1 MARVVVD
8 TNIIF
13 SALVNAQSTFAE
25 ILLRSDHEFF
35 VCEMALVEIFKH
47 KDKIAK
53 ISRLSDDDLARLYHI
68 LLRRITL
75 FKEDLVSIE
84 NRKAAYQF
92 CLDIDESDTP
102 HVALALELDALLW
115 TGDKKLKESLEQKGF
130 KDFFVPPI
138 PH

>member
-115 TGDKKLKESLEQKGF
+115 TGDKKLKDGLKAKGF
-130 KDFFVPPI
+130 KKLYE
-138 PH
+138 HGK